1 MHEPLE
7 SLLHS
12 IGLTA
17 VRHAA
22 SCPHT
27 SPPRSCL
34 THLVL
39 TMTNSLTPLSYKD
52 AGVDIDAGDALVER
66 IKPLAKKT
74 MREGVL
80 AGIGGFGALFEVPKR
95 YKEPVLVSGTDGV
108 GTKLR
113 LAFEWNMHDTVGI
126 DLVAMSVNDVLVQ
139 GAEPLFFLDYFAC
152 GKLNVDTAAAVVGG
166 IARGCELSG
175 CALIGGETA
184 EMPGMYPE
192 GEYDLAGFAVG
203 AVEKSKIL
211 TGKNVVPGDVVLGL
225 ASSGV
230 HSNGFS
236 LVRKCIERAGSK
248 APAML
253 DDQPFKQALMAPT
266 RLYVKN
272 VLAALALHPIK
283 ALAHITG
290 GGLLEN
296 IPRVLPEGMAA
307 HLTKGSWPQTELFAW
322 LQQTAAIS
330 DFEMNRTFNNG
341 IGMVVVVDAAH
352 ATATANTLRDAGEA
366 VYQIGV
372 VAAKGDAASV
382 TVV

>member
-1 MHEPLE
+1 M
-7 SLLHS
+7 SS
-12 IGLTA
+12 
-17 VRHAA
+17 
-22 SCPHT
+22 
-27 SPPRSCL
+27 
-34 THLVL
+34 
-39 TMTNSLTPLSYKD
+39 TPLSYKD
-52 AGVDIDAGDALVER
+52 AGVDIVAGDALVER

-108 GTKLR
+108 GTKLK
-113 LAFEWNMHDTVGI
+113 LAFEWNMHSTVGI

-152 GKLNVDTAAAVVGG
+152 GKLDVETAATVVGG
-166 IARGCELSG
+166 TANGCEMSG

-184 EMPGMYPE
+184 EMPGMYPA

-211 TGKNVVPGDVVLGL
+211 SGKDVKPGDVVLGL
-225 ASSGV
+225 ASNGV

-236 LVRKCIERAGSK
+236 LVRKCIERAEGQL
-248 APAML
+248 PETL
-253 DDQPFKQALMAPT
+253 DGQAFKVAIMAPT
-266 RLYVKN
+266 RLYVKS
-272 VLAALALHPIK
+272 VLHALSVHPIK

-296 IPRVLPEGMAA
+296 IPRVLPEGTAA
-307 HLTKGSWPQTELFAW
+307 HLVKGSWPQSELFAW
-322 LQQTAAIS
+322 LQKTANIH
-330 DFEMNRTFNNG
+330 DIEMNRTFNNG

-352 ATATANTLRDAGEA
+352 AQACADTLRDSGEK
-366 VYQIGV
+366 VYQIGLIALQGDGEQV
-372 VAAKGDAASV
+372 VV
-382 TVV
+382 T

>member
-1 MHEPLE
+1 
-7 SLLHS
+7 
-12 IGLTA
+12 
-17 VRHAA
+17 
-22 SCPHT
+22 
-27 SPPRSCL
+27 
-34 THLVL
+34 
-39 TMTNSLTPLSYKD
+39 MTQSTPLTPLSYKD
-52 AGVDIDAGDALVER
+52 AGVDIVAGDALVER

-108 GTKLR
+108 GTKLK

-152 GKLNVDTAAAVVGG
+152 GKLDIDTAAAVVGG
-166 IARGCELSG
+166 IAKGCELSG

-184 EMPGMYPE
+184 EMPGMYPA

-211 TGKNVVPGDVVLGL
+211 TGADVKPGDVVLGL

-236 LVRKCIERAGSK
+236 LVRKCIDRAESAGTV
-248 APAML
+248 PPTL
-253 DDQPFKQALMAPT
+253 DGKTFKQALMEPT

-272 VLAALALHPIK
+272 VLAALAAHPIK

-296 IPRVLPEGMAA
+296 IPRVLPEGTAA
-307 HLTKGSWPQTELFAW
+307 HLVKGSWPQTELFAW
-322 LQQTAAIS
+322 LQATAGIDDS
-330 DFEMNRTFNNG
+330 EMNRTFNNG
-341 IGMVVVVDAAH
+341 IGMVVVVDAANAD
-352 ATATANTLRDAGEA
+352 ATAATLRASGES
-366 VYQIGV
+366 VHTIGV
-372 VAAKGDAASV
+372 IAPQGKGAQVIVS
-382 TVV
+382 

>member
-1 MHEPLE
+1 M
-7 SLLHS
+7 SS
-12 IGLTA
+12 
-17 VRHAA
+17 
-22 SCPHT
+22 S
-27 SPPRSCL
+27 
-34 THLVL
+34 
-39 TMTNSLTPLSYKD
+39 TPSTPISYKD

-74 MREGVL
+74 MREGVM

-108 GTKLR
+108 GTKLK

-166 IARGCELSG
+166 IAKGCELSG

-184 EMPGMYPE
+184 EMPGMYPA
-192 GEYDLAGFAVG
+192 GEYDLAGFCVG

-211 TGKNVVPGDVVLGL
+211 TGAGVQAGDVVLGL
-225 ASSGV
+225 ISSGV

-236 LVRKCIERAGSK
+236 LVRKCIDRAEAQGTI
-248 APAML
+248 PANL
-253 DDQPFKQALMAPT
+253 DGKPFKEAIMQPT

-272 VLAALALHPIK
+272 VLAALAQHPIK

-296 IPRVLPEGMAA
+296 IPRVLPEGTAA
-307 HLTKGSWPQTELFAW
+307 HLTAGSWPQTELFAW
-322 LQQTAAIS
+322 LQKTAGI
-330 DFEMNRTFNNG
+330 DDIEMNRTFNNG
-341 IGMVVVVDAAH
+341 IGMVVVVSAEEAQ
-352 ATATANTLRDAGEA
+352 ATAATLRSLGET

-372 VAAKGDAASV
+372 IADRGTGAA
-382 TVV
+382 VVVS

>member
-1 MHEPLE
+1 
-7 SLLHS
+7 
-12 IGLTA
+12 
-17 VRHAA
+17 
-22 SCPHT
+22 
-27 SPPRSCL
+27 
-34 THLVL
+34 
-39 TMTNSLTPLSYKD
+39 MTQTPLSYKD
-52 AGVDIDAGDALVER
+52 AGVDIVAGDALVER

-108 GTKLR
+108 GTKLK

-152 GKLNVDTAAAVVGG
+152 GKLDIDTAAAVVGG
-166 IARGCELSG
+166 IAKGCELSG

-184 EMPGMYPE
+184 EMPGMYPS

-211 TGKNVVPGDVVLGL
+211 TGQNVKAGDMVLGL

-236 LVRKCIERAGSK
+236 LVRKCIERAG
-248 APAML
+248 ANTPATL
-253 DDQPFKQALMAPT
+253 DGKPFKQALMEPT
-266 RLYVKN
+266 RLYVLN
-272 VLAALALHPIK
+272 VLAALAAHPNTKEAFGIK

-296 IPRVLPEGMAA
+296 IPRVLPDGLAA
-307 HLTKGSWPQTELFAW
+307 HLQKGSWPQTELFAW
-322 LQQTAAIS
+322 LKNTAGI
-330 DFEMNRTFNNG
+330 DDLEMNRTFNNG
-341 IGMVVVVDAAH
+341 IGMVVVIDAAQ
-352 ATATANTLRDAGEA
+352 AQACAATLRGLGEA
-366 VYQIGV
+366 VYTIGRITPQDDGPQV
-372 VAAKGDAASV
+372 VVS
-382 TVV
+382 

>member
-1 MHEPLE
+1 M
-7 SLLHS
+7 
-12 IGLTA
+12 T
-17 VRHAA
+17 
-22 SCPHT
+22 T
-27 SPPRSCL
+27 SA
-34 THLVL
+34 T
-39 TMTNSLTPLSYKD
+39 TPISYKD

-74 MREGVL
+74 MREGVM
-80 AGIGGFGALFEVPKR
+80 AGIGGFGAMFEVPKG

-108 GTKLR
+108 GTKLK

-152 GKLNVDTAAAVVGG
+152 GKLDIETAVAVVAG
-166 IARGCELSG
+166 IAKGCELSG

-184 EMPGMYPE
+184 EMPGMYPA

-211 TGKNVVPGDVVLGL
+211 SGKDVCAGDVVLGL

-236 LVRKCIERAGSK
+236 LVRKCIERAG
-248 APAML
+248 AAVPATL
-253 DDQPFKQALMAPT
+253 DGQDFKQALMAPT
-266 RLYVKN
+266 RLYVKS
-272 VLAALALHPIK
+272 VLAALAVHPIK
-283 ALAHITG
+283 AMAHITG

-307 HLTKGSWPQTELFAW
+307 QLQAGSWPQTELFAW
-322 LQQTAAIS
+322 LQATAGI
-330 DFEMNRTFNNG
+330 DDVEMNRTFNNG
-341 IGMVVVVDAAH
+341 IGMVIVVPAAAAD
-352 ATATANTLRDAGEA
+352 ATAATLRQGGEK

-372 VAAKGDAASV
+372 IAARQDGPA
-382 TVV
+382 VVIA

>member
-1 MHEPLE
+1 
-7 SLLHS
+7 
-12 IGLTA
+12 
-17 VRHAA
+17 
-22 SCPHT
+22 
-27 SPPRSCL
+27 
-34 THLVL
+34 
-39 TMTNSLTPLSYKD
+39 
-52 AGVDIDAGDALVER
+52 VDIVAGDALVER

-108 GTKLR
+108 GTKLK

-126 DLVAMSVNDVLVQ
+126 DLVGMSVNDVLVQ

-152 GKLNVDTAAAVVGG
+152 GKLDVDTAAAVIGG
-166 IARGCELSG
+166 IAKGCELSG

-184 EMPGMYPE
+184 EMPGMYPT
-192 GEYDLAGFAVG
+192 GEYDLAGFCVG

-211 TGKNVVPGDVVLGL
+211 TGQRVKPGDVVLGL
-225 ASSGV
+225 ASHGV

-236 LVRKCIERAGSK
+236 LVRKCIERAGENLPTS
-248 APAML
+248 L
-253 DDQPFKQALMAPT
+253 DGMPFKEAVMKPT

-272 VLAALALHPIK
+272 VLAALAKHPAPEDAASPGGIK

-307 HLTKGSWPQTELFAW
+307 QLKKGSWPQTELFAW
-322 LQQTAAIS
+322 LQNTAGI
-330 DFEMNRTFNNG
+330 DDVEMNRTFNNG
-341 IGMVVVVDAAH
+341 IGMVVVIAADE
-352 ATATANTLRDAGEA
+352 AGACAATLRELGETVFEIGTIGERGAGEA
-366 VYQIGV
+366 V
-372 VAAKGDAASV
+372 
-382 TVV
+382 TVS